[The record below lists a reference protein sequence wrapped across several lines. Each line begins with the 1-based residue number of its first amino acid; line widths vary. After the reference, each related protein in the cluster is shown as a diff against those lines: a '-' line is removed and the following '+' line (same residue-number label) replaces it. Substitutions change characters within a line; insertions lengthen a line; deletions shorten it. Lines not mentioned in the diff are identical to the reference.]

1 MTNGEFIFR
10 YLSQLLQGH
19 HVHRGRYTF
28 LAAALSA
35 LGKLLKLLVRLED
48 DFLELL
54 YLRYH
59 YLTSSKADKNFDS
72 IV

>member
-54 YLRYH
+54 
-59 YLTSSKADKNFDS
+59 
-72 IV
+72 